1 MPSPNISDLSQ
12 YPFRSG
18 GVLGQY
24 AAWAVGK
31 IHIGTGGMPAPG
43 RNVATGGIVTGVP
56 AVYGMPGFSATYVGS
71 GTYDIRHP
79 ACQIVSVIPAVSA
92 PSGQFFAANII
103 KTPSG
108 GTASGIMTLQVQ
120 RTGPTGGFTSPLP
133 PSGTRFDLHFFFTPT
148 NDQGLTQF

>member
-1 MPSPNISDLSQ
+1 MPAPNISGLGQ
-12 YPFRSG
+12 YPLNSG
-18 GVLGQY
+18 GVLGQH

-43 RNVATGGIVTGVP
+43 RFQASGGTITGVP
-56 AVYGMPGFSATYVGS
+56 NVYGFPGFSCTYVGS

-79 ACQIVSVIPAVSA
+79 PCQIVSVLPEVSA
-92 PSGQFFAANII
+92 PSGQFFDANVL

-108 GTASGIMTLQVQ
+108 GSASGIMTLQVA
-120 RTGPTGGFTSPLP
+120 RSANPSGFASPLP
-133 PSGTRFDLHFFFTPT
+133 PSGTRFDLHFFFSPT

>member
-1 MPSPNISDLSQ
+1 MPAPNISGLGQ
-12 YPFRSG
+12 YPFNSAG
-18 GVLGQY
+18 TLGQH

-31 IHIGTGGMPAPG
+31 IHIGTGGMPQPG
-43 RNVATGGIVTGVP
+43 RFTASGGTVTGVP
-56 AVYGMPGFSATYVGS
+56 AVYGFPGFTATFLGS

-79 ACQIVSVIPAVSA
+79 PCQVVSVIPAVSA
-92 PSGQFFAANII
+92 PSGQFFAANVL

-108 GTASGIMTLQVQ
+108 GSASGIMTLQVQ

-133 PSGTRFDLHFFFTPT
+133 PSGTRFDLHFLFSPT